1 MSKPSIH
8 FCTKYTIDK
17 MRNSGQTPTL
27 TELQQ
32 AILSEAKY
40 NSNWS
45 AAVILFEDFDRI
57 VWERLTRLLDKN
69 NDKTTGQ
76 SNKQTLK
83 EIWLQTSIALQPLSI
98 TELKY
103 VRQVYQIMVRYA
115 PTIKDV
121 SYYYLHLLKNHIETP
136 ILDAEV
142 VNHCLNSLIY
152 HISLSKDTDY
162 LTRGLDLVKIALGRN
177 MGTDK
182 NNVLQSVSK
191 GILKFNGVRIT
202 KNGKNI
208 EKERPNDNNFVKIRP
223 RKKSKNR
230 KFGKNG
236 TVDGG
241 GGSSDVDNNIHNI
254 HKNNNTHNI
263 HKNKNNTHNV
273 IVSGGSGGGD
283 KLGKNGV
290 ILNKKIKSL
299 NIYCWDHLPINSE
312 DEKNAENDE
321 WNKKEYPPNC
331 QQIQQEQDNSENYK
345 FDELESET
353 EFIIDGHKK
362 TKNNQ

>member
-208 EKERPNDNNFVKIRP
+208 EKERPNDNNF
-223 RKKSKNR
+223 
-230 KFGKNG
+230 
-236 TVDGG
+236 
-241 GGSSDVDNNIHNI
+241 
-254 HKNNNTHNI
+254 
-263 HKNKNNTHNV
+263 
-273 IVSGGSGGGD
+273 
-283 KLGKNGV
+283 
-290 ILNKKIKSL
+290 
-299 NIYCWDHLPINSE
+299 

-331 QQIQQEQDNSENYK
+331 QQIQQEQDNSEVIGSLFIKKYNNDEVSSTLSSQQNYK

-353 EFIIDGHKK
+353 EFIIDGHK
-362 TKNNQ
+362 NL